1 MSKPCQEVVNKSKQC
16 QNVVN
21 MSKHCQDVVN
31 MSKQCQEVVTMHF
44 GCYKNWRIMVGPFN
58 FLLSLKIDVL
68 KFYRG
73 PLEFKLSQV
82 TCLYEKLKSIL
93 IGITSHPSSFC
104 TLLNKRAWGG
114 GGGIIGSHVEL
125 SWPYFHCW
133 LWFSGEGKQY
143 EKILQMCRGLH
154 QHHVVRG
161 SGENFNDI

>member
-114 GGGIIGSHVEL
+114 GGGDNWVTCWTIMAIL
-125 SWPYFHCW
+125 SLLIVIFRWRKTIWENTADVQGTSPTP
-133 LWFSGEGKQY
+133 
-143 EKILQMCRGLH
+143 CRQGIWRKL
-154 QHHVVRG
+154 
-161 SGENFNDI
+161 